1 MKNQEDIIKIIDN
14 IIYENNDLE
23 YSFRNEK
30 KNDWE
35 FFFR

>member
-23 YSFRNEK
+23 YFFRNEK
-30 KNDWE
+30 KMTGS
-35 FFFR
+35 FF